1 MSAIFIKNIVPK
13 LEKTSFSDAELK
25 AVIQILELMNATD
38 NSVYKKA
45 LSNSNLKQVQADFSS
60 KVSQHIY
67 FHPELYKDEAAGLQ
81 LVASWLPLIEN
92 GFYPDKKSILKLLDF
107 LYFNLTY
114 FQSTATNE
122 VVKAQIFQILKILV
136 QSKSEASLTV
146 ARFLIE
152 RIFDIRDVLNSDF
165 LIQNCIKYDILND
178 SYTVV
183 NQDQTIST
191 HPFQIDD
198 NFILYFFENDWYHFI
213 TSFHQ
218 ILPVGRIGSLSD
230 YDLILP
236 WFSNELALFYKNN
249 TESSLYA
256 INALKE
262 RLIFAEAKSLEL
274 LNIKTSDN
282 FYPLIHFIGNKVWDA
297 GDVLLFNNRD
307 KNIPQN
313 QLDNCYL
320 KFLDWLSVDG
330 GSNFNTEAFK
340 NHGIKILSENTAE
353 ALPLQCIPFWFNK
366 CHPKAGQR
374 HQIEVYN
381 TLFGNLLLDQQTD
394 KLPIMRFQNEA
405 FQVAGAFLI
414 NDVFQTSEN
423 FKGWLQDF
431 IKLGIINPL
440 NQFLVRTFYDAKEE
454 LLNLYNAEQQ
464 EFLQLYLL
472 EMAHSARNTSD
483 EITKQ
488 NLPLIVKS
496 LTILCFESGNF
507 SRVNEIWGLK
517 NIDDCV
523 KRPCNDFA
531 KSHYINEN
539 RPLNLNIIQAWFNY
553 LGDFYYSLKKEAI
566 WIADTFSTQGVLAAN
581 YFNAHD
587 DNVSFFIDRAIN
599 HITTFHKK
607 CKHREAENQ
616 IAGEIAALIELFL
629 SDFLGALNA
638 ENLNTNTVQFLK
650 KYSQNDTSSF
660 IHQTQLLPIIEKLY
674 QHHFKDVLKE
684 ETNIFI
690 KHHITTTVAIETVS
704 INPEYVDILLQNLEN
719 YSAEGIC
726 DIKILEVFNRDIVAF
741 KAFLKQDD
749 TGIEI
754 RFTQAL
760 YMTLLDVNLAPGTTL
775 ENYGTLSKSLFVH
788 LVKGTKMAGSYA
800 MGLKAMIKSGVYPEN
815 VATVLSQVVE
825 DLKS

>member
-13 LEKTSFSDAELK
+13 VEKASFSDAELK

-45 LSNSNLKQVQADFSS
+45 LSNNNLKEVQADFSS

-114 FQSTATNE
+114 FQSSETSE
-122 VVKAQIFQILKILV
+122 VIKAQIFQVLQILV
-136 QSKSEASLTV
+136 QSKSEASLAV
-146 ARFLIE
+146 ARFLVE

-198 NFILYFFENDWYHFI
+198 NFVLYFFENDWYHFI

-218 ILPVGRIGSLSD
+218 ILPVGRIGSLTA
-230 YDLILP
+230 YDLMRP

-256 INALKE
+256 INALKD
-262 RLIFAEAKSLEL
+262 RLIFTEAKSLEL
-274 LNIKTSDN
+274 LNIKNSDN

-353 ALPLQCIPFWFNK
+353 ALPLQCILFWFNK

-381 TLFGNLLLDQQTD
+381 TLLGNLLLDQQTD

-405 FQVAGAFLI
+405 FQVTGAFLI

-431 IKLGIINPL
+431 VKLGMINPL
-440 NQFLVRTFYDAKEE
+440 NQFLVRTFNDAKEE

-472 EMAHSARNTSD
+472 EMAHSARDTSD

-507 SRVNEIWGLK
+507 TRVNEIWGLK

-553 LGDFYYSLKKEAI
+553 LGDFYYSSKKEAI
-566 WIADTFSTQGVLAAN
+566 WIADAFSMQGVLAAN

-650 KYSQNDTSSF
+650 KYSQNDTSSLV
-660 IHQTQLLPIIEKLY
+660 HQTRLLPIIDKLY

-684 ETNIFI
+684 ETNVFI
-690 KHHITTTVAIETVS
+690 KHHITNTVAIETVS

-741 KAFLKQDD
+741 KSFLKQDD
-749 TGIEI
+749 TGIET

-760 YMTLLDVNLAPGTTL
+760 YMTLLDINLAPGTTL

>member
-1 MSAIFIKNIVPK
+1 MSAIFKINIVPK
-13 LEKTSFSDAELK
+13 LEKASFNDPELK
-25 AVIQILELMNATD
+25 AVIQILELMNVTD
-38 NSVYKKA
+38 NNVYKKS
-45 LSNSNLKQVQADFSS
+45 LSNSNLKEVQADFSS
-60 KVSQHIY
+60 KVSQQIY
-67 FHPELYKDEAAGLQ
+67 FHHELYKDEAAGLE

-92 GFYPDKKSILKLLDF
+92 GFYPDKKSVLKLLDF

-114 FQSTATNE
+114 FQSSTTSE
-122 VVKAQIFQILKILV
+122 VIKAQIFQILKILV
-136 QSKSEASLTV
+136 QSKSQASLTV
-146 ARFLIE
+146 ARFLLE

-165 LIQNCIKYDILND
+165 LIQNCIKYDILN

-183 NQDQTIST
+183 DKDQTIST

-198 NFILYFFENDWYHFI
+198 NFILYFFENDWHHFI
-213 TSFHQ
+213 TSFHR
-218 ILPVGRIGSLSD
+218 ILPVGRIGSLTA
-230 YDLILP
+230 YDLMGP

-249 TESSLYA
+249 TESCLYA
-256 INALKE
+256 IKALKE
-262 RLIFAEAKSLEL
+262 RLIFTEAKSQEL

-282 FYPLIHFIGNKVWDA
+282 FYPLIHYIGNKVWDA

-313 QLDNCYL
+313 QLDNCHL
-320 KFLDWLSVDG
+320 KFLDWLLIDG

-374 HQIEVYN
+374 DQIEVYN
-381 TLFGNLLLDQQTD
+381 TLFGNLLLDPQTD
-394 KLPIMRFQNEA
+394 KLPTMRFQNEA
-405 FQVAGAFLI
+405 FQVTGAFLI

-423 FKGWLQDF
+423 FKSWLQHF
-431 IKLGIINPL
+431 IKLGIISPL
-440 NQFLVRTFYDAKEE
+440 NQFLVRTFHDAQEE

-472 EMAHSARNTSD
+472 EMAHSARDTSD
-483 EITKQ
+483 EIKKQ

-496 LTILCFESGNF
+496 LSILCFDPGNF
-507 SRVNEIWGLK
+507 TRVNEIWGLK

-523 KRPCNDFA
+523 KKSCNDFA

-553 LGDFYYSLKKEAI
+553 LGDFYYSSKKEAI
-566 WIADTFSTQGVLAAN
+566 WIADAFSTQGARAAH
-581 YFNAHD
+581 YFNSHD
-587 DNVSFFIDRAIN
+587 ENVSFFIDRAIN
-599 HITTFHKK
+599 HITSFHKK
-607 CKHREAENQ
+607 CKHREADNQ

-650 KYSQNDTSSF
+650 KYSQNDTSNF
-660 IHQTQLLPIIEKLY
+660 AQQPQLTPIIDKLY
-674 QHHFKDVLKE
+674 QHHFKDELKE

-741 KAFLKQDD
+741 KSFLKQDD
-749 TGIEI
+749 TGVEA

-760 YMTLLDVNLAPGTTL
+760 YMTLLDVNVAPGTTL
-775 ENYGTLSKSLFVH
+775 ENYGALSKSLFVH
-788 LVKGTKMAGSYA
+788 VVKGTKMAGSYA

>member
-13 LEKTSFSDAELK
+13 LEKASFNDAELK
-25 AVIQILELMNATD
+25 AVIQILELMNVTD
-38 NSVYKKA
+38 NNVYKKS
-45 LSNSNLKQVQADFSS
+45 LSNSNLKDVQANFSC

-67 FHPELYKDEAAGLQ
+67 FHPELYRDEAAGLE

-92 GFYPDKKSILKLLDF
+92 GFYPDEKSILKLFDF

-114 FQSTATNE
+114 FQSGATSE
-122 VVKAQIFQILKILV
+122 VVKTQIFQVLKIFV
-136 QSKSEASLTV
+136 QSKSQASLTV
-146 ARFLIE
+146 ARFLLE

-165 LIQNCIKYDILND
+165 LIQNCIKYDILN

-183 NQDQTIST
+183 NKDQTIST

-198 NFILYFFENDWYHFI
+198 NFVLYFFENDWHHFI

-218 ILPVGRIGSLSD
+218 ILPIGRIGSLTAF
-230 YDLILP
+230 DLMRP

-249 TESSLYA
+249 TESCIYA
-256 INALKE
+256 INTLKE
-262 RLIFAEAKSLEL
+262 RLIFAEAKSQEL

-282 FYPLIHFIGNKVWDA
+282 FYPVIHFIGNKVWDA

-307 KNIPQN
+307 KIIPQK

-320 KFLDWLSVDG
+320 KFLDWLLIDG

-340 NHGIKILSENTAE
+340 NHGIKILSEDTVE

-374 HQIEVYN
+374 DQIEVYN
-381 TLFGNLLLDQQTD
+381 TLFGNLLLDPQTD
-394 KLPIMRFQNEA
+394 KLPTMRFQNEA
-405 FQVAGAFLI
+405 FQVTGAFLI

-423 FKGWLQDF
+423 FKSWLQDF

-440 NQFLVRTFYDAKEE
+440 NQFLVCTFHDAQEE

-472 EMAHSARNTSD
+472 EMAHSARDTSD
-483 EITKQ
+483 EIKKQ

-496 LTILCFESGNF
+496 LSILCFDPGNF
-507 SRVNEIWGLK
+507 TRVNEIWELK

-523 KRPCNDFA
+523 KKSCNDFA

-553 LGDFYYSLKKEAI
+553 LGDFYYSSKKEAI
-566 WIADTFSTQGVLAAN
+566 WIADAFSTQGVRAAQ

-587 DNVSFFIDRAIN
+587 ENVSFFIDRAIN
-599 HITTFHKK
+599 HITSFHKK
-607 CKHREAENQ
+607 CKHQEAENQ

-638 ENLNTNTVQFLK
+638 ENLNTNTIQFLK
-650 KYSQNDTSSF
+650 KYTQNDTSNF
-660 IHQTQLLPIIEKLY
+660 AEQPQLIPIIDKLY
-674 QHHFKDVLKE
+674 QHHFKDELKE

-741 KAFLKQDD
+741 KSFLKQDD
-749 TGIEI
+749 TGIEA

-760 YMTLLDVNLAPGTTL
+760 YMTLLDVNVAQGTTL
-775 ENYGTLSKSLFVH
+775 ENYGALSKSLFVH
-788 LVKGTKMAGSYA
+788 VVKGTKMAGSYA

-815 VATVLSQVVE
+815 VGTVLSQVVE